1 MRQITYYKPNM
12 MALRGRKGKMIID
25 FIRNQPAVS
34 DADIKASADACIE
47 RIKKLKEQEKS
58 ENRK

>member
-12 MALRGRKGKMIID
+12 LNLRGKKGQMIID
-25 FIRNQPAVS
+25 FIKNQPAVS
-34 DADIKASADACIE
+34 DAELKASADACIE
-47 RIKKLKEQEKS
+47 RIKKLKELEKS